1 MLKIKLPKD
10 LENEYYEINSE
21 YGKIRDDWK
30 KYNDEIIPEDKDFA
44 KRIIRFIIQ
53 VIEYTIKNYEKL
65 DIQKYQEFLAYYDF
79 EFLYGYH
86 GDDQCYL
93 SFDETLN
100 GK

>member
-65 DIQKYQEFLAYYDF
+65 DIQKYQEFLI
-79 EFLYGYH
+79 
-86 GDDQCYL
+86 L
-93 SFDETLN
+93 SFCMGIMEMTN
-100 GK
+100 AT